1 MQKMKKIAVNKGMDY
16 LLKDLK
22 GNNTLLIEFAEQPE
36 EKVREVDS
44 KHLHLA
50 LGTMEM
56 GERLLVRFN
65 GSNE

>member
-1 MQKMKKIAVNKGMDY
+1 MKKTADRKGMTF
-16 LLKDLK
+16 LLKGLK
-22 GNNTLLIEFAEQPE
+22 DNDTLLIEFEEQPK

-44 KHLHLA
+44 KELHLA

-65 GSNE
+65 GSND